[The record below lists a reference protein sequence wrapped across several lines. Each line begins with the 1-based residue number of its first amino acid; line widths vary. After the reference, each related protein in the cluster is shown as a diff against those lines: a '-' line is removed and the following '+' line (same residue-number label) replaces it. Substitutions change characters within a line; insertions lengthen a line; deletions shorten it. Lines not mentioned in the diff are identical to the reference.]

1 MAKFEVKIIG
11 KDGAITTK
19 TIEAVSKTVVYEQ
32 VRNDGAKLV
41 SAREL
46 EETGLQGIVNK
57 INAFIGRVK
66 TEEKIM
72 FARNVAA
79 MLSAG
84 LALSR
89 TITIMERQT
98 KNQKFKKILA
108 DINEEIGKG
117 GTFASALQKYPKV
130 FSTLFSSMVRAGE
143 ESGGLA
149 GALNTV
155 ADQMEKNHLLV
166 KKIRGAMIYPSVIVF
181 AMVLIGVLMMIYVV
195 PSLTAT
201 FRELNVELPA
211 TTSFIIGISD
221 FLQSHTIL
229 FFAGII
235 IFVSGIISFAKTEKG
250 KRFFDYIFPRFP
262 IVGNI
267 VKEVNSA
274 RTSRTLS
281 SLLTAGV
288 EVVLALT
295 ITRDVLQNTY
305 YKEVVKEAEDAIQ
318 KGSPMSEVFLKHE
331 EIYPILVGEMMAV
344 GDETGAVSDMLE
356 KLATYY
362 ENEVDRKTKDLST
375 IIEPFLMLF
384 IGGAVGFFAV
394 AMIQPT
400 YSVLNN
406 I

>member
-1 MAKFEVKIIG
+1 MSKFDVKVIG
-11 KDGAITTK
+11 KDGAVENR

-32 VRNDGAKLV
+32 IRAEGGKLV
-41 SAREL
+41 SAKEI
-46 EETGLQGIVNK
+46 EESGLKGLMNK
-57 INAFIGRVK
+57 IDSIIGNVK

-72 FARNVAA
+72 FARNVSA

-108 DINEEIGKG
+108 DVNEEIGKG
-117 GTFASALQKYPKV
+117 GTFAGALQKYPKV
-130 FSTLFSSMVRAGE
+130 FSSLFTSMVRAGE

-149 GALNTV
+149 GALTTV
-155 ADQMEKNHLLV
+155 ADQMEKSHLLV

-181 AMVLIGVLMMIYVV
+181 AMILIGVLMMMYVV

-201 FRELNVELPA
+201 FKELNVELPA
-211 TTSFIIGISD
+211 TTSFIIAISD
-221 FLQSHTIL
+221 FLQAHTIL
-229 FFAGII
+229 FFVFMFGSIFGII
-235 IFVSGIISFAKTEKG
+235 TVAKTEKG
-250 KRFFDYIFPRFP
+250 KRFFDYVFPRFP
-262 IVGNI
+262 MIGGI

-274 RTSRTLS
+274 RTARTLS
-281 SLLTAGV
+281 SLLSAGV
-288 EVVLALT
+288 EVVLALS
-295 ITRDVLQNTY
+295 ITRDVLQNSY
-305 YKEVVKEAEDAIQ
+305 YKEVVKEAEEAIQ
-318 KGSPMSEVFLKHE
+318 KGSPMSAVFMKHE

-384 IGGAVGFFAV
+384 IGGGVGFFAV